1 MIDGGG
7 KNKRPS
13 REGKPGVSRALC
25 PSWGSIMLVWVL
37 HNFIWETG
45 TLFRPHGHSFPSTSW
60 LRNVVTNQTSPPRK
74 MLHFIDWSHRS
85 GGPTPIQPSHP
96 QSRLLFYITQ
106 GIFRENSRIRGGNLK
121 FFSDLWLFICLDAAN
136 LVKDGKSKKR
146 LYHCK
151 RLHLCHIIT
160 TSCRTDSHR
169 LHWIFN
175 SFQLGLPDPVIKP
188 NQHRFR
194 PNERSHVSY
203 FMWSLSNFLLFS
215 HHFVSHGCV
224 FICVTKPPLLILTVT
239 NWSVKIFLTVKP
251 QSKKKKKDR

>member
-7 KNKRPS
+7 KNKRPF
-13 REGKPGVSRALC
+13 REGKLGVSRALC
-25 PSWGSIMLVWVL
+25 PSWGSKMLVWVL

-45 TLFRPHGHSFPSTSW
+45 TLFRPHGHSFPGTSW

-106 GIFRENSRIRGGNLK
+106 DIFRETSCPTRWKSLLFGYLSTWTLLIYFKLK
-121 FFSDLWLFICLDAAN
+121 ND
-136 LVKDGKSKKR
+136 KSKKS
-146 LYHCK
+146 LHHSK

-175 SFQLGLPDPVIKP
+175 CFQVGLSDPVI
-188 NQHRFR
+188 
-194 PNERSHVSY
+194 
-203 FMWSLSNFLLFS
+203 
-215 HHFVSHGCV
+215 
-224 FICVTKPPLLILTVT
+224 
-239 NWSVKIFLTVKP
+239 
-251 QSKKKKKDR
+251 